1 MKEVP
6 NIISTK
12 DLMYIE
18 DMLNWNYVMIKKANF
33 YKTLVNDKEIKKFFE
48 KVSKEHKRCYEKILT
63 ILE

>member
-12 DLMYIE
+12 DLAYIE
-18 DMLNWNYVMIKKANF
+18 DMLNWNYTLIKKANF
-33 YKTLVNDKEIKKFFE
+33 YKSLVTDKEIKKFME
-48 KVSKEHKRCYEKILT
+48 KVVKEHKKSYEKLLT

>member
-12 DLMYIE
+12 DLAYIE
-18 DMLNWNYVMIKKANF
+18 DMLNWNYTLIKKANF
-33 YKTLVNDKEIKKFFE
+33 YKSLVTDKEIKKFME
-48 KVSKEHKRCYEKILT
+48 KVVKEHKKNYEKLLT